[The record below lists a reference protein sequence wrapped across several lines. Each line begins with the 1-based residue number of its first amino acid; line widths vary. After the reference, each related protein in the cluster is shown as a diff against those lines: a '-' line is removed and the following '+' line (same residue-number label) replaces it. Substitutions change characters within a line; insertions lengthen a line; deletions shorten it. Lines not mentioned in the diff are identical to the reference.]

1 MGKDSKKGKD
11 KKRKR
16 KEMDYKED
24 SDSDEE
30 YNLGD
35 HIEIVDFKDIIKDL
49 FGDKNLQIE
58 LEEEEDANERKAKLF
73 RYLSSKGYE
82 SDLIYKVL

>member
-1 MGKDSKKGKD
+1 
-11 KKRKR
+11 
-16 KEMDYKED
+16 MDYKED

-35 HIEIVDFKDIIKDL
+35 HVEIVDFKDIIKDL

-58 LEEEEDANERKAKLF
+58 LEEEEDE
-73 RYLSSKGYE
+73 LSQSKQFQPKQFG
-82 SDLIYKVL
+82 IAQINCKP